1 MFKDCCAELYIQ
13 HRFTSIRHPQSNKE
27 VEIMNQIILQGL
39 MTKLDE
45 TKGRW
50 VDELTEV
57 LWTNHTILRTS
68 INETPFSL
76 AIGIE
81 V

>member
-1 MFKDCCAELYIQ
+1 
-13 HRFTSIRHPQSNKE
+13 
-27 VEIMNQIILQGL
+27 MNQIILQGL